1 MPAIV
6 PSLPG
11 ARTGEPP
18 GSGEI
23 FPGVVAHRGRGWT
36 WMSGHGDR
44 AAPGVAG
51 RAAMGDPVRDGD
63 DGLRAS
69 DITDRQTASGSTYWT
84 ALRSSDR
91 RPWSLFSQPTGRY
104 PERAFAAGVPAARAC
119 SRALPVSRGQAPPPR
134 PRAPPR

>member
-1 MPAIV
+1 MVGRCGESRRCPGQDPGNRHQCHCWVYPIPGWMAQPNKSRCQPIV

-11 ARTGEPP
+11 AHTGEPP
-18 GSGEI
+18 GSGAI

-51 RAAMGDPVRDGD
+51 RAAMGDPVRD

-84 ALRSSDR
+84 ALRSADR
-91 RPWSLFSQPTGRY
+91 RP
-104 PERAFAAGVPAARAC
+104 
-119 SRALPVSRGQAPPPR
+119 
-134 PRAPPR
+134 